1 MGEMKHA
8 FGEMRGWVET
18 TREQLMAWTE
28 EVLRVVFS
36 AGKQ

>member
-8 FGEMRGWVET
+8 FAEMGGWVET

-28 EVLRVVFS
+28 EVLRVVYS
-36 AGKQ
+36 SGEQ